1 MHWSVTSPA
10 ARPLLAAAW
19 MLSLSS
25 CSTAPCAPAMP
36 SPALPPMSCQVAC
49 PPVPELTDG
58 SQPGLRRW
66 AHDLLNLYHD
76 CRRLHA
82 ACSTAIAPSDTDH
95 DRHD

>member
-1 MHWSVTSPA
+1 MPWSVTSPA
-10 ARPLLAAAW
+10 ARLLLAAAW
-19 MLSLSS
+19 TLSLSS
-25 CSTAPCAPAMP
+25 CSTAPCAPVTP
-36 SPALPPMSCQVAC
+36 TPLPPMSCQVAC

>member
-1 MHWSVTSPA
+1 MRWSVTSPA
-10 ARPLLAAAW
+10 ARLLLAAAW

-25 CSTAPCAPAMP
+25 CSTAPCAPVTP
-36 SPALPPMSCQVAC
+36 TPLPPMSCQVAC

-66 AHDLLNLYHD
+66 SHDLLNLYHD